1 MRFNHQ
7 CLLCFL
13 YKFWLRFV
21 IRARIGSRC
30 ALKGLPLIRVG
41 GCRSRI
47 EIGDHFT
54 AISRIV
60 DNSIGVPHKVVI
72 RTISDGARIE
82 IGNHVG
88 ISGCVISAANAI
100 SIGDR
105 TLVGSGALIFDSD
118 IHPLDS
124 IARQRDDGNK
134 GNSKP
139 IRIEEDVFIGA
150 RAIILKG
157 THIGARS
164 IVAAGSVVF
173 GLDIPPDSLAK
184 GNPAVI
190 CERKK

>member
-1 MRFNHQ
+1 MSLF
-7 CLLCFL
+7 
-13 YKFWLRFV
+13 YKIWLRLAFHM
-21 IRARIGSRC
+21 RIGKHWVF
-30 ALKGLPLIRVG
+30 KGLPLIRVG
-41 GCRSRI
+41 GARSRI
-47 EIGDHFT
+47 EIGDHFK
-54 AISRIV
+54 AISRMV

-88 ISGCVISAANAI
+88 VSGCVISAANAI

-118 IHPLDS
+118 IHPLDP
-124 IARQRDDGNK
+124 IVRRRDDGNK

-173 GLDIPPDSLAK
+173 GLDIPPDSLVK